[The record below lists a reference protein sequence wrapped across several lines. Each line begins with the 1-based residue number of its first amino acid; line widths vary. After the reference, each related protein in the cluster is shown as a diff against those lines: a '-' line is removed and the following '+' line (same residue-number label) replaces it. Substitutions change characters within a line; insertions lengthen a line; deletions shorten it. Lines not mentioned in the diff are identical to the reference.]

1 MRHMKHASR
10 TRLLLL
16 SLGAA
21 LSACTAT
28 VSEDAVPYGYAG
40 YGPGYYSDPAYLGGA
55 PLYGEFGFEGG
66 CCGGFHHDHHD
77 FHAHLAAH
85 DGSHAFGHGGFG
97 HGGFGH
103 GGFGHGGG
111 GGGHG
116 R

>member
-1 MRHMKHASR
+1 MRHTKIASG
-10 TRLLLL
+10 TVVLLL

-28 VSEDAVPYGYAG
+28 ASDEAFPYA
-40 YGPGYYSDPAYLGGA
+40 YGAYGADYYSDPAYLGGA
-55 PLYGEFGFEGG
+55 PLYGEFDFEGG
-66 CCGGFHHDHHD
+66 CCGGFRHDHHD
-77 FHAHLAAH
+77 FHDHFAAH
-85 DGSHAFGHGGFG
+85 DGGHAFGHGGFG
-97 HGGFGH
+97 HAGFAH